1 MACLYAPERRVL
13 IVSDAVQGYG
23 PRGAG
28 LPLYFHSG
36 RQYRASL
43 ERLAALDVD
52 VLVLGHPCAWSG
64 PARFV
69 HRGADARRFLAE
81 SQAAA
86 AQVAAAVERAL
97 AQCPE
102 RQPACVGPAL
112 VPLLAAEPRFGLQPG
127 QGLSRL
133 AAGTLTSEL
142 ADRGLG

>member
-23 PRGAG
+23 PPGAG

-52 VLVLGHPCAWSG
+52 VLVLGHPFAWSG

-86 AQVAAAVERAL
+86 AQVAAVERAL

-102 RQPACVGPAL
+102 RHPACVGQAL
-112 VPLLAAEPRFGLQPG
+112 VLLLAAEPRFGLHPG

-133 AAGTLTSEL
+133 ADGTLTSEL
-142 ADRGLG
+142 ADLGLG